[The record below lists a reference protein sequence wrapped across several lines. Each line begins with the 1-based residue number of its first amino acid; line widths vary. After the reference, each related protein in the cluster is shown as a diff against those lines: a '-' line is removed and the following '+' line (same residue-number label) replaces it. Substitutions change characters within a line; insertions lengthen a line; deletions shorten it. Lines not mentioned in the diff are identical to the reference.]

1 MLWARG
7 YITVEKIRAAE
18 KKVVKGKMP
27 KIEFSPK
34 KNRRGFKMTSYVAF
48 SANDWNDKTLQ
59 YLKSVNSLETDEV
72 REIMELSRGLVK
84 SRDNRGTEHDQDD
97 EDSQGCLIETTFSSS
112 EIESDHSGDEIPGW
126 GIPEVKGKESRSI
139 SFILCLE
146 L

>member
-1 MLWARG
+1 
-7 YITVEKIRAAE
+7 
-18 KKVVKGKMP
+18 
-27 KIEFSPK
+27 
-34 KNRRGFKMTSYVAF
+34 MTSYVAF